1 MLRGC
6 PQMLAQLQFMKPARS
21 AEGVRPNEHSVCSTP
36 RYPVFAMSRL
46 TINKAN
52 RAMTLI
58 EVLVVI
64 LMMTIAAVMT
74 VRLSIP

>member
-1 MLRGC
+1 
-6 PQMLAQLQFMKPARS
+6 
-21 AEGVRPNEHSVCSTP
+21 
-36 RYPVFAMSRL
+36 MSRL